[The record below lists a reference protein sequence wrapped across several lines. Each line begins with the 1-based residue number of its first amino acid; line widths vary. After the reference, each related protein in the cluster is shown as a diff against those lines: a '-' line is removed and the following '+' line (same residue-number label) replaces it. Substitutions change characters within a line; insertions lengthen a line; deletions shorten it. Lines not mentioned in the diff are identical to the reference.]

1 MNDSNQ
7 SQYAANEFVFVR
19 ARVMRYAPTVASM
32 KGAGEWMIV
41 PIDSSGNDVPNG
53 GVLFVGAPSL
63 VSIAEA
69 KKIVRNA

>member
-1 MNDSNQ
+1 MNDSNE

-32 KGAGEWMIV
+32 KGSGEWMVV
-41 PIDSSGNDVPNG
+41 PIDSSGADVLNG